1 MTQALKDD
9 DQRSIGEVISD
20 GSNEEYRDASH
31 RLLAELSNALDE
43 VPNEE
48 MDLVKLKSPY
58 SDDTTGFGLVHP
70 LHRNEVIAFTN
81 PEISRR
87 FIIFDCCGEV
97 YTFPFSDWQK
107 AFDEFLSEE
116 GHAMWEDAMN
126 HNQGREDYYFMD
138 KVPSVK

>member
-1 MTQALKDD
+1 MSLALKHD
-9 DQRSIGEVISD
+9 DQRSIGEVLSN

-31 RLLAELSNALDE
+31 VTLAALTNFEGED
-43 VPNEE
+43 PNEKL
-48 MDLVKLKSPY
+48 DLVKLKSPY

-70 LHRNEVIAFTN
+70 VHRNEVIAFTN

-97 YTFPFSDWQK
+97 YTFPLSHPRK
-107 AFDEFLSEE
+107 AFEEFLSDE

>member
-1 MTQALKDD
+1 MSQTLKDD
-9 DQRSIGEVISD
+9 DQRTIGEVLSD
-20 GSNEEYRDASH
+20 GSDEEYREASH
-31 RLLAELSNALDE
+31 RLLAAFIKYNGED
-43 VPNEE
+43 PNEKF
-48 MDLVKLKSPY
+48 DLVKLKSPY

-70 LHRNEVIAFTN
+70 LHQNEVIAFSN
-81 PEISRR
+81 PEIDRG
-87 FIIFDCCGEV
+87 FIIFDCCGDV
-97 YTFPFSDWQK
+97 HPFPLSPPKK